1 MNSSFIT
8 SRPCRIEADIHPQ
21 DVAVAFY
28 TGSSPIVGL
37 ASRCQVIQVKSD
49 NGKLIYSSFIVAPL
63 FDFAIVIVERGLFL
77 TDQDLDDRKLQPS
90 MKTDCSKATICGWP
104 QSGENV

>member
-8 SRPCRIEADIHPQ
+8 SRPGLIEADIHPQ

-28 TGSSPIVGL
+28 TGSSPIAGL

-49 NGKLIYSSFIVAPL
+49 NGETHLFIVHRSTIIRL
-63 FDFAIVIVERGLFL
+63 C
-77 TDQDLDDRKLQPS
+77 DRHR
-90 MKTDCSKATICGWP
+90 
-104 QSGENV
+104 